1 MNRIFLSGCNFFTV
15 RTTYVLRMDDKTL
28 IRKISEGDQQ
38 AVRLLV
44 DNNRNLVWHIIV
56 SLVGNSSEGEDLFQ
70 EVFLRVFK
78 GMRNFREDSRLSTWI
93 GSITHHVCV
102 DHLRKKNREK
112 VVQSYDTDI
121 KQVHNIA
128 AVTGGNPT
136 EKEDLNSIILAA
148 IARLPQDFRTVITLY
163 HLDECSYRDIAE
175 ITGMPDGTV
184 RSYISRGRHLLR
196 EILISLV
203 PDLAEIRSDE

>member
-1 MNRIFLSGCNFFTV
+1 
-15 RTTYVLRMDDKTL
+15 MDDKTL

-56 SLVGNSSEGEDLFQ
+56 SLVGKSSDGEDLFQ

-93 GSITHHVCV
+93 GSIAHHVCI
-102 DHLRKKNREK
+102 DYLRKRKRER
-112 VVQSYDTDI
+112 VVQSYDADI
-121 KQVHNIA
+121 KQVHNISA
-128 AVTGGNPT
+128 GTGGNTT
-136 EKEDLNSIILAA
+136 EKADLNKIILAA
-148 IARLPQDFRTVITLY
+148 IAGLPQDFRTVITLY

-196 EILISLV
+196 EILVGLV
-203 PDLAEIRSDE
+203 PDLAEIRGDE

>member
-1 MNRIFLSGCNFFTV
+1 
-15 RTTYVLRMDDKTL
+15 MDDKTL
-28 IRKISEGDQQ
+28 IRRINQGDQQ

-44 DNNRNLVWHIIV
+44 ENNRNLVWHIIV
-56 SLVGNSSEGEDLFQ
+56 SLVGNSRDGEDLFQ

-78 GMRNFREDSRLSTWI
+78 GIRHFREDSRLSTWI

-102 DHLRKKNREK
+102 DYIRKRKRET
-112 VVQSYDTDI
+112 VVHSYDTDI
-121 KQVHNIA
+121 KEVHNISA
-128 AVTGGNPT
+128 GNGGNTT
-136 EKEDLNSIILAA
+136 EKEDLNKIILAA

-184 RSYISRGRHLLR
+184 KSYISRGRNLLR
-196 EILISLV
+196 EILVGLV